1 MFDASQSD
9 LYARG
14 MTSIALA
21 SRGRRG
27 GWRFALVAWV
37 LPLGLAYLGVPFV
50 GILAARLVRGESE
63 LGDAFDTVGIVGL
76 LATIAAVGF
85 ARTTRGLVTERVRY
99 RALPMTVALASVG
112 AAAVVGALG
121 TEPSGPV
128 TVALTTAGAVA
139 GGALGRIVA
148 LAICPVETMPDVA
161 GPAPSG
167 LLRQP
172 LAAGATAVWSAR
184 LPALS
189 PVAWLRFPALFALWS
204 WRYWSDSTST
214 LRLVLALVLTFIGAL
229 WTLDWRARVTIG
241 PAGLQVRAGI
251 GGRLWQSVPL
261 TAIVGARRVVARRDL
276 RWRSPQWS
284 VPGQTALVP
293 SNGEALL
300 ARLSDGTQFVV
311 RLDDVDTA
319 VGVLNTLLDRR
330 GEINA
335 VSPC

>member
-1 MFDASQSD
+1 
-9 LYARG
+9 
-14 MTSIALA
+14 MTSVALA

-37 LPLGLAYLGVPFV
+37 LPFLLAFLGVAFV
-50 GILAARLVRGESE
+50 AAGISRAVRGELESG
-63 LGDAFDTVGIVGL
+63 LGPVAVYYAAQG
-76 LATIAAVGF
+76 ATLAAVGL
-85 ARTTRGLVTERVRY
+85 ARTTRGLVIERVRY
-99 RALPMTVALASVG
+99 RAFPMTVALASVG
-112 AAAVVGALG
+112 AAAVLGALG
-121 TEPSGPV
+121 TTPSGLV
-128 TVALTTAGAVA
+128 SVALTVVLTTAGAGA

-204 WRYWSDSTST
+204 WRYWSDSTPT
-214 LRLVLALVLTFIGAL
+214 LRLVLALVLTVIGVL

-261 TAIVGARRVVARRDL
+261 TAIVGARRVGARRDL

-284 VPGQTALVP
+284 IPGQTALVP

-311 RLDDVDTA
+311 RLDDADTA